1 MKILFIILFTYI
13 CLTLISNVGRA
24 DKLPTATP
32 KQEGKCEVGIGS
44 WYGKPFHGRITKSG
58 ERYDMHKLTAAS
70 NSLPMGTIVEVTN
83 LSNNKKVIV
92 KINDTGSFT
101 KKYKRLIDISH
112 EAAIQLEYK
121 DKGIAEV
128 IVCPLLK

>member
-1 MKILFIILFTYI
+1 MLRAALIILFAYI

-32 KQEGKCEVGIGS
+32 KHECEVGMGS

-83 LSNNKKVIV
+83 LENGKSVIV

-101 KKYKRLIDISH
+101 KKYKRLIDLSH
-112 EAAIQLEYK
+112 EAAVQLNYR
-121 DKGIAEV
+121 DKGITKV
-128 IVCPLLK
+128 NVCRR